1 MQVLFLYNICK
12 RASQNYWLARFV
24 FPPICINFALNC
36 NKPLLNA
43 IYTQVSDLD
52 FEVEF
57 IA

>member
-1 MQVLFLYNICK
+1 MQVLSLYNICK

-43 IYTQVSDLD
+43 IYTILNPNVSSTN
-52 FEVEF
+52 
-57 IA
+57 